1 MLEQFWLAALASD
14 VGIAIP
20 TDNRAL
26 LRQHLYKA
34 RGEMKDPRLDEI
46 TMIMP
51 EEPEDEIWLVHRDA
65 DNPGGTADE
74 GYPKL
79 VR

>member
-1 MLEQFWLAALASD
+1 MLLELWLAALRAE

-34 RGEMKDPRLDEI
+34 RAEAKNPELEQI
-46 TMIMP
+46 VMIMP
-51 EEPEDEIWLVHRDA
+51 EQEDEIWLVHKDA
-65 DNPGGTADE
+65 DSGSTPDK
-74 GYPKL
+74 GYTKL
-79 VR
+79 VFQ

>member
-1 MLEQFWLAALASD
+1 MLVELWLAALKAET
-14 VGIAIP
+14 GIAIP

-34 RGEMKDPRLDEI
+34 RAEANNPELDNI

-51 EEPEDEIWLVHRDA
+51 EQEDEIWLVHKDA
-65 DNPGGTADE
+65 DNPRPSTTE

-79 VR
+79 VRS